1 MLVIML
7 RPSWNT
13 YVTKDS
19 TNGIKPIN
27 ALEMHKPLSSV
38 RNHGRSDMDKHT
50 PCGNQ
55 ATHFID

>member
-1 MLVIML
+1 MLVIMS
-7 RPSWNT
+7 RPSWNA

-19 TNGIKPIN
+19 TNGIKHIN
-27 ALEMHKPLSSV
+27 ALEMHKPLSGV
-38 RNHGRSDMDKHT
+38 RKHGGSDMDKHT